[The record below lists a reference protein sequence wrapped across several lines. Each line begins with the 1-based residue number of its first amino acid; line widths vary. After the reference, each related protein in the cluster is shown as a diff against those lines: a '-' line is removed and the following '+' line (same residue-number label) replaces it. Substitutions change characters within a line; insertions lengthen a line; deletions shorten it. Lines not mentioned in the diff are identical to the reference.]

1 MCPDELRQFRVLQF
15 CHVHGHDLACSNKR
29 EREREG
35 GEREGRLSVC
45 LFLFC
50 QQSRGKSLAS
60 GRALSQLTLTMR
72 QVHDEAAT
80 MCAVKLSL
88 PA

>member
-29 EREREG
+29 E
-35 GEREGRLSVC
+35 GEREVERGRLSVC

-50 QQSRGKSLAS
+50 QQSRGKSLSS

>member
-1 MCPDELRQFRVLQF
+1 MGMIL
-15 CHVHGHDLACSNKR
+15 HVPTR
-29 EREREG
+29 ERARERG
-35 GEREGRLSVC
+35 SEREGRLSVC